1 MKQRQQKTNELRSL
15 RLTAIAVATG
25 LSLGCSGRSTRKA
38 ADSGQTPIRAKAQ
51 AKTPPPKLAPAPP
64 PAAATQKIATV
75 LGLTQAQRSRLEAQG
90 LVVTQSPERFGS
102 VPSRIYDEIY
112 QQDLPVLITSDSILY
127 AFHRNYISFLP
138 QLETSQLMPLLKR
151 VLHGA
156 RNRLVRAV
164 KNKEWGPDKAKL
176 AQDLDLYLSVPLR
189 LLGTPKKPA
198 LASSP
203 RAWLVDTISKIYLH
217 EAAPL
222 DLLGTKHASF
232 DFSRF
237 KVRGHYTK
245 TDELERY
252 FRAMV
257 WLSQVPI
264 TVAAPERGQL
274 KVQHRGFEQAAALS
288 WLLQESGELEAYN
301 ALVHVLDALV
311 GPGDDESPADLQAIL
326 KKHDVCTV
334 SQFDKLS
341 EQQKLTWLNT
351 TAHQHGRIRN
361 TKHVNNTGLAKAPQA
376 RNFMLLGQRY
386 ILDSEVFQNLVY
398 DRLTHP
404 SNPKVAALRKL
415 PKSLDIIAALGN
427 PRAKVHLKDE
437 FERYPYEHALDQE
450 RARIAKLPPEFWKQN
465 VHSAWLAAIASL
477 HEKQDD
483 PRLAPVFRSDAW
495 KDKTIQT
502 QLGSWA
508 ELRHDHLLY
517 GKQPVS
523 GSIGCEFPDAYVE
536 PVPHVYAK
544 IKVLVSKLHAVIDE
558 LKKVGMQFEAPV
570 HDQLVHFSAVLDRLY
585 TIADKELRRAPLS
598 PQEKHFLKQAVEMES
613 VGYGKL
619 RWDGWYPR
627 LTGVHPNVGF
637 EPTIVD
643 VHVDPP
649 DESNGFK
656 QRVLHAGTGAF
667 EVASVIVQC
676 GEKTSCAYVG
686 PVYSFYEKISPT
698 RLHDQEWLREVWQHP
713 LKNRPS
719 WTQSFVV
726 PGNVQRKR

>member
-1 MKQRQQKTNELRSL
+1 MAAG
-15 RLTAIAVATG
+15 LT
-25 LSLGCSGRSTRKA
+25 LGCGGTSTPKA
-38 ADSGQTPIRAKAQ
+38 DGSKRPSIKAEARTKAQ
-51 AKTPPPKLAPAPP
+51 PPTALSAIK
-64 PAAATQKIATV
+64 PAAATEKIAKV
-75 LGLTQAQRSRLEAQG
+75 LGLTEVQRKRLNAQG
-90 LVVTQSPERFGS
+90 LVIAQSPPRFGS

-112 QQDLPVLITSDSILY
+112 QQDLPVFITSDSILY
-127 AFHRNYISFLP
+127 AFHRNYVDFLP
-138 QLETSQLMPLLKR
+138 QLEASYLTPLLKR
-151 VLHGA
+151 VLKGA
-156 RNRLVRAV
+156 RTRLARAV

-176 AQDLDLYLSVPLR
+176 AEELDLYLSVPLR
-189 LLGTPKKPA
+189 LLGEPKKPA
-198 LASSP
+198 LRSSP
-203 RAWLVDTISKIYLH
+203 RRWLVDTISKIYSH
-217 EAAPL
+217 KSAPL
-222 DLLGTKHASF
+222 DLLGNKYSHF

-245 TDELERY
+245 SDTLERY

-264 TVAAPERGQL
+264 TVAAPENGQL
-274 KVQHRGFEQAAALS
+274 KIRDDAFDQAAALS
-288 WLLQESGELEAYN
+288 WLLQESGELKAYN
-301 ALVHVLDALV
+301 ALVHVLDSLV
-311 GPGDDESPADLQAIL
+311 GPGDDESPTDMQALL
-326 KKHDVCTV
+326 KEAGVQTI
-334 SQFDKLS
+334 SQYDKLTTP
-341 EQQKLTWLNT
+341 QKLAWLNAN
-351 TAHQHGRIRN
+351 AHRRGRILN
-361 TKHVNNTGLAKAPQA
+361 AEHVNNTGLANAPVN

-404 SNPKVAALRKL
+404 NNPKIPVLRKL

-427 PRAKVHLKDE
+427 PRAKVHLKEE
-437 FERYPYEHALDQE
+437 FKRYPYEHALDRE
-450 RARIAKLPPEFWKQN
+450 RDRIAKLPPDFWKQN

-483 PRLAPVFRSDAW
+483 PRLSPVFRSDAW

-508 ELRHDHLLY
+508 ELRHDHILY
-517 GKQPVS
+517 GKQPLS

-544 IKVLVSKLHAVIDE
+544 IKLLVSKLHSVIDE
-558 LKKVGMQFEAPV
+558 LKTVGIQFDAQV
-570 HDQLVHFSAVLDRLY
+570 HDQLVHFSTVLDQLY
-585 TIADKELRRAPLS
+585 TISDKELRRAPLNAK
-598 PQEKHFLKQAVEMES
+598 EKNFLKQAVEKEAL
-613 VGYGKL
+613 GYGMY

-667 EVASVIVQC
+667 EVATVIVEC
-676 GEKTSCAYVG
+676 GEKASCAYVG
-686 PVYSFYEKISPT
+686 PVYSFYETIQPV
-698 RLHDQEWLREVWQHP
+698 RFNDHEWLREVWQHP

-719 WTQSFVV
+719 WVRTFVV
-726 PGNVQRKR
+726 PGNVKRKR